1 MYLGQFETPAAF
13 QATQGHLVRG
23 ALVEA
28 VGEAGDAD
36 LLPLLQLLLHPVS
49 LVDEGES
56 LQTADHGAAR
66 NISTGWVKKAVFK
79 RRLIFVPL
87 PEPGPLHS
95 NNRGTLPGDEAPD
108 RPLLD
113 RRPLL
118 QQGLLYHLE
127 FFAGHFLIFL
137 TPKLSLLVE
146 SSKKID
152 LKAFLSRIPLIIKL
166 YIPSISC

>member
-1 MYLGQFETPAAF
+1 MIIPPLRCCIVAKLHNRLKGK
-13 QATQGHLVRG
+13 GLIKR
-23 ALVEA
+23 A
-28 VGEAGDAD
+28 V
-36 LLPLLQLLLHPVS
+36 LQ
-49 LVDEGES
+49 
-56 LQTADHGAAR
+56 
-66 NISTGWVKKAVFK
+66 
-79 RRLIFVPL
+79 RRLVFVPL

-95 NNRGTLPGDEAPD
+95 NNRDTLPGDEAPD

-127 FFAGHFLIFL
+127 FFAGYFLIFL

-152 LKAFLSRIPLIIKL
+152 LNAFLSRIPLIIKL

>member
-1 MYLGQFETPAAF
+1 MCHSVL
-13 QATQGHLVRG
+13 QGRLV
-23 ALVEA
+23 
-28 VGEAGDAD
+28 
-36 LLPLLQLLLHPVS
+36 
-49 LVDEGES
+49 
-56 LQTADHGAAR
+56 
-66 NISTGWVKKAVFK
+66 
-79 RRLIFVPL
+79 FVPL

-95 NNRGTLPGDEAPD
+95 NNRDTLPGDEAPD

-113 RRPLL
+113 QRPLL